1 MKLGI
6 IAVPQLWEM
15 CQTLADGPT
24 VAVAPYLIKFDG
36 LEAEL

>member
-1 MKLGI
+1 MKLRI
-6 IAVPQLWEM
+6 IAVLQLWEI

>member
-1 MKLGI
+1 MKLRI
-6 IAVPQLWEM
+6 IAVQQLRDI

>member
-6 IAVPQLWEM
+6 IAVPQLREM
-15 CQTLADGPT
+15 CQTLPNGPT

-36 LEAEL
+36 LEAKL

>member
-6 IAVPQLWEM
+6 IAVPQLREM
-15 CQTLADGPT
+15 CQTLLDGPT

-36 LEAEL
+36 LEAKL